1 MPTAFIVFSNEK
13 RGTLK
18 KGLSFGETGKELG
31 KMWRALSESEKA
43 KYQAKATPGKA
54 AAAPAAKAGKKGK

>member
-18 KGLSFGETGKELG
+18 NGLSFGETMKELG
-31 KMWRALSESEKA
+31 KMWRALSDAEKA
-43 KYQAKATPGKA
+43 KYQAKASPSKSA
-54 AAAPAAKAGKKGK
+54 KPANKGK